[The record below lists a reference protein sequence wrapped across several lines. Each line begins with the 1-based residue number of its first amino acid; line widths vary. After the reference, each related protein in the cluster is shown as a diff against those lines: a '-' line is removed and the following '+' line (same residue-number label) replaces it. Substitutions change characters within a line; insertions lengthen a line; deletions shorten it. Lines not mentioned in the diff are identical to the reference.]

1 MPNTNPAANR
11 GGSIKPRASEPREV
25 SLLELDAARQAA
37 GHPKPDLH
45 KPTWPG
51 DALRETAAQQASL
64 RARLA
69 QETSQPKNIAA
80 QAAGHSAGKAARVP
94 RNTEPCSLEALII
107 GALCGIAMIIGLG
120 VAWHWFVDFVK
131 QNLPAIGG

>member
-1 MPNTNPAANR
+1 MPHTKPAANR
-11 GGSIKPRASEPREV
+11 GGSIKPRGSEPREI
-25 SLLELDAARQAA
+25 SMLEWDAARKAA
-37 GHPKPDLH
+37 GRPVPAPHNPN
-45 KPTWPG
+45 WPG
-51 DALRETAAQQASL
+51 EALRETAALQASL

-69 QETSQPKNIAA
+69 ETTPPRPPKPP
-80 QAAGHSAGKAARVP
+80 GPRSVTGKAARVP
-94 RNTEPCSLEALII
+94 RNTEPCSLEAIII

>member
-1 MPNTNPAANR
+1 MPYTKPAANR
-11 GGSIKPRASEPREV
+11 GGPDNIGASEPCEI
-25 SLLELDAARQAA
+25 SLLEWD
-37 GHPKPDLH
+37 
-45 KPTWPG
+45 
-51 DALRETAAQQASL
+51 
-64 RARLA
+64 
-69 QETSQPKNIAA
+69 AA
-80 QAAGHSAGKAARVP
+80 QAAGHSAGKVARVP

>member
-11 GGSIKPRASEPREV
+11 GGSIKPSASEPREV
-25 SLLELDAARQAA
+25 SLLEWDAARQAA
-37 GHPKPDLH
+37 GHPKPDPH
-45 KPTWPG
+45 KPNWPG
-51 DALRETAAQQASL
+51 EALRETAAQQASL

-69 QETSQPKNIAA
+69 QETSHPKNIAA

>member
-1 MPNTNPAANR
+1 MPHTKPAANR
-11 GGSIKPRASEPREV
+11 GGSIKPSASEPREV
-25 SLLELDAARQAA
+25 SLLEWDAARQAA

-64 RARLA
+64 RVRLA

-80 QAAGHSAGKAARVP
+80 EAAGHSAGKAARVP

>member
-11 GGSIKPRASEPREV
+11 GGPSEPREI
-25 SLLELDAARQAA
+25 SLLEWDAARQSA
-37 GHPKPDLH
+37 GQPVPSPH
-45 KPTWPG
+45 KPNWPG
-51 DALRETAAQQASL
+51 NAMRETAAQQASL

-94 RNTEPCSLEALII
+94 RNTEPCSLGSII
-107 GALCGIAMIIGLG
+107 AGVAVAITVLIGLSTAG
-120 VAWHWFVDFVK
+120 HWLAEVLSTASNYRVVSK
-131 QNLPAIGG
+131 